1 MNSSDSHMYL
11 RDMRWEGKQVI
22 LHTDGLLCTSIREVV
37 TSRAFERVLH
47 LFLDHLEGHDNPL
60 LSGLFSGYETEE
72 ERRLLLVL
80 LRGLADTPIEYAVKS
95 IPGTEA
101 YLDNPR
107 PLYLFV
113 EALYDYW
120 RSFDRYLVCFS
131 EEGPLSHDKR
141 PYRTFNATVE
151 RLTDTTRALYRD
163 ICEHIT
169 GNPWRVYRQLP
180 AGCNV
185 GVIAVHRDWPS
196 PDQSTDPL
204 HNIPFISQVLINP
217 PFIIDPPE
225 NKRTGQFYRVEKN
238 PLDGIELGSDE
249 WLCYPAQVGPV
260 VVFVYF
266 HQSFM
271 GLGCSL
277 ANLFELATPE
287 QVTKGPDAIY
297 LYGVDPDHM
306 EQFGNFPT
314 VFYNDKKNDLLVA
327 AIPRGDEFGYF
338 GYLKKMM
345 LTLHNIRMMEM
356 GRMPFHGALVR
367 ITLRNSA
374 TATLLLIGETATGKS
389 ETLEALRTDG
399 KDQISQMTILAD
411 DMGSL
416 EVDGDRDIVGYGTE
430 TGAFI
435 RLDDLEHGYAFNQVD
450 RAIIMSPQKVNA
462 RVVLPVAFID
472 DILKGQKI
480 DMILYANNYEE
491 VEEEVKEE
499 MDQGHQIISG
509 FSDAREALAVF
520 REGAAMSKG
529 TTTST
534 GLTHSYFA
542 NIFGPPQY
550 REIHDELAK
559 QVFEAAF
566 EQGIFV
572 GQMRTRLAIPG
583 CEREGPLQAARALL
597 ELISNNK

>member
-1 MNSSDSHMYL
+1 MSNSDSHMYL
-11 RDMRWEGKQVI
+11 RDMRWEGSQVI
-22 LHTDGLLCTSIREVV
+22 LHTDGLLCTSNREVV
-37 TSRAFERVLH
+37 TSSAFERVLN
-47 LFLDHLEGHDNPL
+47 LFLDHLADHDDPL
-60 LSGLFSGYETEE
+60 LSGLFSGYETDK

-80 LRGLADTPIEYAVKS
+80 LRALADTPIEYAVRS
-95 IPGTEA
+95 ISGTDA

-113 EALYDYW
+113 EALYDFW

-169 GNPWRVYRQLP
+169 GDHCRIYRQLH
-180 AGCNV
+180 AGCNI
-185 GVIAVHRDWPS
+185 GVIAVRREWPS
-196 PDQSTDPL
+196 SDKSTGPL
-204 HNIPFISQVLINP
+204 HEIPFISQVLINP

-225 NKRTGQFYRVEKN
+225 NKRTGQFIRVEMN
-238 PLDGIELGSDE
+238 PLEGIELKTDE
-249 WLCYPAQVGPV
+249 WLCYPAQVGPII
-260 VVFVYF
+260 VFVYF

-277 ANLFELATPE
+277 ANLFELATDE
-287 QVTKGPDAIY
+287 QLAQGPDAIF
-297 LYGVDPDHM
+297 LYGVEPGHM
-306 EQFGNFPT
+306 EHYGDLPT
-314 VFYNDKKNDLLVA
+314 VFYEDEEKDLLVA
-327 AIPRGDEFGYF
+327 AIPRGDKFGYF

-345 LTLHNIRMMEM
+345 LTLHNIRMMKR
-356 GRMPFHGALVR
+356 GRMPFHGALAR
-367 ITLRNSA
+367 ITLRSGEA
-374 TATLLLIGETATGKS
+374 STLLIIGETATGKS
-389 ETLEALRTDG
+389 ETLEALRTHGADR
-399 KDQISQMTILAD
+399 ISSMSIVAD
-411 DMGSL
+411 DMGSI
-416 EVDGDRDIVGYGTE
+416 EVTGSGAILGYGTE

-472 DILKGQKI
+472 DILKGHEI

-491 VEEEVKEE
+491 V
-499 MDQGHQIISG
+499 DQDHQVIQA
-509 FSDAREALAVF
+509 FPDAREALSVF
-520 REGAAMSKG
+520 REGAAMAKG

-550 REIHDELAK
+550 REIHDTLAP

-566 EQGIFV
+566 EKEIFV
-572 GQMRTRLAIPG
+572 GQMRTRLAVPG
-583 CEREGPLQAARALL
+583 FEREGPIQAAQALL
-597 ELISNNK
+597 HLISNGK

>member
-1 MNSSDSHMYL
+1 MNNSDSHMYL
-11 RDMRWEGKQVI
+11 RDMRWEGNQII
-22 LHTDGLLCTSIREVV
+22 LHTDGLLCTSVREVV

-47 LFLDHLEGHDNPL
+47 LFLDHLVERRDPL
-60 LSGLFSGYETEE
+60 LAGLFSGYENEE

-80 LRGLADTPIEYAVKS
+80 LRALGDTPIEYAVRS
-95 IPGTEA
+95 LPGTEA
-101 YLDNPR
+101 YLDDPR

-113 EALYDYW
+113 ESLYDFW

-163 ICEHIT
+163 ICEHLT
-169 GNPWRVYRQLP
+169 GDHCRIYRQLH

-185 GVIAVHRDWPS
+185 GVIAVGREWPS
-196 PDQSTDPL
+196 PDPSTEAL
-204 HNIPFISQVLINP
+204 LQIPFISQVLINP

-225 NKRTGQFYRVEKN
+225 NKRTGQFKRVETN
-238 PLDGIELGSDE
+238 PLEGVELKNDE

-260 VVFVYF
+260 IIFVYF

-277 ANLFELATPE
+277 ANLFELATEE
-287 QVTKGPDAIY
+287 QIARGPDAIY
-297 LYGVDPDHM
+297 LYGVDP
-306 EQFGNFPT
+306 EQMAAYGDLPT
-314 VFYNDKKNDLLVA
+314 VFFDDEEKDLLVA
-327 AIPRGDEFGYF
+327 AVPRGDEYGYF

-345 LTLHNIRMMEM
+345 LTLHNIRMMKK
-356 GRMPFHGALVR
+356 GRMPFHGALAR

-389 ETLEALRTDG
+389 ETLEALRTCGRDE
-399 KDQISQMTILAD
+399 ISSLSIIAD
-411 DMGSL
+411 DMGSI
-416 EVDGDRDIVGYGTE
+416 EVTEDGRIMGYGTE

-472 DILKGQKI
+472 EILKGNEI
-480 DMILYANNYEE
+480 DMVLYANNFEA
-491 VEEEVKEE
+491 VDRDHMVIQAFG
-499 MDQGHQIISG
+499 DAADALSV
-509 FSDAREALAVF
+509 FS
-520 REGAAMSKG
+520 EGAAMAKG

-542 NIFGPPQY
+542 NIFGAPQY
-550 REIHDELAK
+550 REIHDKLAQ
-559 QVFEAAF
+559 QVFDAAF
-566 EQGIFV
+566 AKGIFV
-572 GQMRTRLAIPG
+572 GQMRTRLGVPG
-583 CEREGPLQAARALL
+583 FEREGPMEAAMAILRQ
-597 ELISNNK
+597 ISEREGV

>member
-1 MNSSDSHMYL
+1 MTTQPESDSHMYL

-37 TSRAFERVLH
+37 NSRAFERVLH
-47 LFLDHLEGHDNPL
+47 LFLNHLEDHDDPL
-60 LSGLFSGYETEE
+60 LSGLFSGHKTKE

-80 LRGLADTPIEYAVKS
+80 LRALADTPIEYAVKS
-95 IPGTEA
+95 IPGTDA
-101 YLDNPR
+101 YIDNPR

-113 EALYDYW
+113 ESFYNFW

-169 GNPWRVYRQLP
+169 GDHCRIYRQLH

-185 GVIAVHRDWPS
+185 GAIAVHREWPS
-196 PDQSTDPL
+196 PDKSTEPL

-225 NKRTGQFYRVEKN
+225 NKRTGQFIRVEKN
-238 PLDGIELGSDE
+238 PLEGLDLKEDE
-249 WLCYPAQVGPV
+249 WLCYPAQVGPIII
-260 VVFVYF
+260 FVYF

-277 ANLFELATPE
+277 ANLFELATDE
-287 QVTKGPDAIY
+287 QVTRGPEAIY
-297 LYGVDPDHM
+297 LYGVDPAHM
-306 EQFGNFPT
+306 EQYGDLPT
-314 VFYNDKKNDLLVA
+314 VFFDDEEKDLLVA
-327 AIPRGDEFGYF
+327 AIPKGDDFGYF

-345 LTLHNIRMMEM
+345 LTLHNIRMMKK

-399 KDQISQMTILAD
+399 KEQISQMTILAD

-416 EVDGDRDIVGYGTE
+416 EIAEDRSIVGYGTE

-472 DILKGQKI
+472 EILKGQEI

-491 VEEEVKEE
+491 VDLE
-499 MDQGHQIISG
+499 HQVING
-509 FSDAREALAVF
+509 FSDVGEALAVF

-529 TTTST
+529 TTAST

-542 NIFGPPQY
+542 NIFGPQQY
-550 REIHDELAK
+550 RKLHDKLA
-559 QVFEAAF
+559 QRFFEAAF
-566 EQGIFV
+566 AKGTFV
-572 GQMRTRLAIPG
+572 GQVRTRLGVPG
-583 CEREGPLQAARALL
+583 SERSGPREAAKALL
-597 ELISNNK
+597 ELISNGN

>member
-1 MNSSDSHMYL
+1 MSISDSHMYI

-37 TSRAFERVLH
+37 TSSAFERVLN
-47 LFLDHLEGHDNPL
+47 LFLDHLIDHDDPL
-60 LSGLFSGYETEE
+60 LSGLYSGYESDDQ
-72 ERRLLLVL
+72 RRLLLVL
-80 LRGLADTPIEYAVKS
+80 LRALSDTPLEYAVRA
-95 IPGTEA
+95 IPGTDA
-101 YLDNPR
+101 YLIDPR

-113 EALYDYW
+113 ESFYDFW

-169 GNPWRVYRQLP
+169 GDHCRIYRQLH

-185 GVIAVHRDWPS
+185 GVIAVGREWPA
-196 PDQSTDPL
+196 PDPSTEPL
-204 HNIPFISQVLINP
+204 HDIPFISQMLINP

-225 NKRTGQFYRVEKN
+225 NKRTGQFLRVDEN
-238 PLDGIELGSDE
+238 PLEAIELKSDE

-260 VVFVYF
+260 IVFVYF

-277 ANLFELATPE
+277 ANLFELATD
-287 QVTKGPDAIY
+287 QQITQGPDAIY
-297 LYGVDPDHM
+297 LYGVEPGQVKHYGDL
-306 EQFGNFPT
+306 PT
-314 VFYNDKKNDLLVA
+314 VFYDNEEKGLLVA
-327 AIPRGDEFGYF
+327 AVPRGDEFGYF

-345 LTLHNIRMMEM
+345 LTLHNILMMKR
-356 GRMPFHGALVR
+356 GRMPFHGALAR
-367 ITLRNSA
+367 ITLRDSA
-374 TATLLLIGETATGKS
+374 SATLLLIGETATGKS

-399 KDQISQMTILAD
+399 RDQISSMSILAD
-411 DMGSL
+411 DMGSI
-416 EVDGDRDIVGYGTE
+416 EVTDDGKIMGYGTE

-472 DILKGQKI
+472 EILKGHKV

-491 VEEEVKEE
+491 V
-499 MDQGHQIISG
+499 DRDHTIIQA
-509 FSDAREALAVF
+509 FSDAREALTIF
-520 REGAAMSKG
+520 REGAAMAKG

-550 REIHDELAK
+550 REIHDELAR
-559 QVFEAAF
+559 QIFDAAF
-566 EQGIFV
+566 SEGIFI
-572 GQMRTRLAIPG
+572 GQIRTRLAVPG
-583 CEREGPLQAARALL
+583 LEREGPLEAARSLL
-597 ELISNNK
+597 KLISDRH

>member
-37 TSRAFERVLH
+37 TSRAFERVLN
-47 LFLDHLEGHDNPL
+47 LFLDHLTDHDDPL
-60 LSGLFSGYETEE
+60 LSGLFSGHETEE

-80 LRGLADTPIEYAVKS
+80 LRALADTPIEYAVRS
-95 IPGTEA
+95 IPGTDA

-107 PLYLFV
+107 PLYLFI
-113 EALYDYW
+113 ESLYDFW

-141 PYRTFNATVE
+141 PYRTFNATME
-151 RLTDTTRALYRD
+151 SLTDTTRALYRD

-169 GNPWRVYRQLP
+169 GDHCRIYRQLH

-185 GVIAVHRDWPS
+185 GVIAVRRQWPS
-196 PDQSTDPL
+196 PDQSTAPL
-204 HNIPFISQVLINP
+204 HDIPFISQVLINP
-217 PFIIDPPE
+217 PLIIDPPE
-225 NKRTGQFYRVEKN
+225 NKRTGQFIRVEKN
-238 PLDGIELGSDE
+238 PLEDIELKSDE

-260 VVFVYF
+260 IVFVYF

-277 ANLFELATPE
+277 ANLFELATDE
-287 QVTKGPDAIY
+287 QVAQGPDAIY
-297 LYGVDPDHM
+297 LYGVEPGHM
-306 EQFGNFPT
+306 ERYGDLPT
-314 VFYNDKKNDLLVA
+314 VFFDDEEKDLLVA

-345 LTLHNIRMMEM
+345 LTLHNIQMMKK
-356 GRMPFHGALVR
+356 GRMPFHGALAR

-416 EVDGDRDIVGYGTE
+416 EVTEDGKIVGYGTE

-472 DILKGQKI
+472 DILKGQEI

-491 VEEEVKEE
+491 V
-499 MDQGHQIISG
+499 DQDHQIINSLLDTRG
-509 FSDAREALAVF
+509 ALDIF

-542 NIFGPPQY
+542 NIFGPQQY
-550 REIHDELAK
+550 RELHDELAV

-566 EQGIFV
+566 ERGLFV
-572 GQMRTRLAIPG
+572 GQIRTRLAVPG
-583 CEREGPLQAARALL
+583 SEREGPLEAARALL
-597 ELISNNK
+597 ALISNHK

>member
-1 MNSSDSHMYL
+1 MYV
-11 RDMRWEGKQVI
+11 RDMRWEGNQVI
-22 LHTDGLLCTSIREVV
+22 LHTDGLLCTSSREVV
-37 TSRAFERVLH
+37 NSSAFERL
-47 LFLDHLEGHDNPL
+47 LNMFLDHLIDHEDPL
-60 LSGLFSGYETEE
+60 LSGVYSGYETDDQ
-72 ERRLLLVL
+72 RRLLLVM
-80 LRGLADTPIEYAVKS
+80 LRALADTPLEYAVRS
-95 IPGTEA
+95 IPGTDA
-101 YLDNPR
+101 YLVDPR

-113 EALYDYW
+113 ESFYDFW

-169 GNPWRVYRQLP
+169 GDRCRIYRQLH
-180 AGCNV
+180 AGCNA

-196 PDQSTDPL
+196 HDPGTEPL
-204 HNIPFISQVLINP
+204 HFIPFISQVLINP

-225 NKRTGQFYRVEKN
+225 NKRTGQFRRVEKN
-238 PLDGIELGSDE
+238 PLEGLKLESDE
-249 WLCYPAQVGPV
+249 WLCYPAQVGPAV
-260 VVFVYF
+260 IFVYF

-277 ANLFELATPE
+277 ANLFELATDQ
-287 QVTKGPDAIY
+287 QVTQGPDAIY
-297 LYGVDPDHM
+297 LFGAPPEHM
-306 EQFGNFPT
+306 EMYGDLPT
-314 VFYNDKKNDLLVA
+314 VFFDDEENNLLVA
-327 AIPRGDEFGYF
+327 AVPRGNAYGYF

-345 LTLHNIRMMEM
+345 LTLHNILIMKR
-356 GRMPFHGALVR
+356 GRMPFHGALAR
-367 ITLRNSA
+367 ITLRDTK
-374 TATLLLIGETATGKS
+374 TATLLLIGDTATGKS
-389 ETLEALRTDG
+389 ETLEALRSCG
-399 KDQISQMTILAD
+399 RDQISSLSILAD
-411 DMGSL
+411 DMGSI
-416 EVDGDRDIVGYGTE
+416 EVSKDGRIMGYGTE

-472 DILKGQKI
+472 EILKGSSV
-480 DMILYANNYEE
+480 DLILYANNYEE
-491 VEEEVKEE
+491 V
-499 MDQGHQIISG
+499 DQDHPIIQP

-520 REGAAMSKG
+520 KEGAAMAKG

-550 REIHDELAK
+550 REIHDELAEK
-559 QVFEAAF
+559 VFAAVF
-566 EQGIFV
+566 TGGVFI
-572 GQMRTRLAIPG
+572 GQIRTRLAVPG
-583 CEREGPLQAARALL
+583 FEREGPMEAASALL
-597 ELISNNK
+597 KQIAGE

>member
-1 MNSSDSHMYL
+1 MNSSDSRMYL
-11 RDMRWEGKQVI
+11 RDMRWERKQVI

-47 LFLDHLEGHDNPL
+47 LFLDHLTGHDDPL
-60 LSGLFSGYETEE
+60 LSGLYSGHKTKE

-80 LRGLADTPIEYAVKS
+80 LRGLADTPIEYAVRS
-95 IPGTEA
+95 IPGTDA

-113 EALYDYW
+113 ESLYDFW
-120 RSFDRYLVCFS
+120 RSYDRYLVCFS

-141 PYRTFNATVE
+141 PYRTFNATME

-169 GNPWRVYRQLP
+169 GDHCRIYRQLH

-185 GVIAVHRDWPS
+185 GVIAVRRQWPA
-196 PDQSTDPL
+196 PDQSTEPL
-204 HNIPFISQVLINP
+204 NDIHFISQVLINP
-217 PFIIDPPE
+217 PLIIDPPE
-225 NKRTGQFYRVEKN
+225 NKRTGQFIRVEKN
-238 PLDGIELGSDE
+238 PLEDIELKSDE
-249 WLCYPAQVGPV
+249 WLCYPAQVGPII
-260 VVFVYF
+260 VFVYF

-277 ANLFELATPE
+277 ANLFELATEE
-287 QVTKGPDAIY
+287 QVTQGPDAIY
-297 LYGVDPDHM
+297 LYGVEPGHM
-306 EQFGNFPT
+306 ERYGDLPT
-314 VFYNDKKNDLLVA
+314 VFYDDEEKNLLVA
-327 AIPRGDEFGYF
+327 AIPRGDKFGYF

-345 LTLHNIRMMEM
+345 LTLHNILMMKK
-356 GRMPFHGALVR
+356 GRMPFHGALAR

-399 KDQISQMTILAD
+399 KEQISQMTILAD

-416 EVDGDRDIVGYGTE
+416 EVTGEGSIVGYGTE

-472 DILKGQKI
+472 DILKGQEI

-491 VEEEVKEE
+491 V
-499 MDQGHQIISG
+499 DQDHQVISG

-542 NIFGPPQY
+542 NIFGPQQY
-550 REIHDELAK
+550 RELHDELAV

-566 EQGIFV
+566 ERGIFV
-572 GQMRTRLAIPG
+572 GQMRTRLAVPG
-583 CEREGPLQAARALL
+583 SEREGPLEAARALL
-597 ELISNNK
+597 EMVSKIK

>member
-1 MNSSDSHMYL
+1 MYV
-11 RDMRWEGKQVI
+11 RDMRWEGNQVI
-22 LHTDGLLCTSIREVV
+22 LHTDGLLCTSSREVV
-37 TSRAFERVLH
+37 NSSAFERL
-47 LFLDHLEGHDNPL
+47 LNMFLDHLIDHEDPL
-60 LSGLFSGYETEE
+60 LSGVYSGYETDDQ
-72 ERRLLLVL
+72 RRLLLVM
-80 LRGLADTPIEYAVKS
+80 LRALADTPLEYAVRS
-95 IPGTEA
+95 IPGTDA
-101 YLDNPR
+101 YLVDPR

-113 EALYDYW
+113 ESFYDFW

-169 GNPWRVYRQLP
+169 GDRCRIYRQLH
-180 AGCNV
+180 AGCNA

-196 PDQSTDPL
+196 HDPGTEPL
-204 HNIPFISQVLINP
+204 HFIPFISQVLINP

-225 NKRTGQFYRVEKN
+225 NKRTGQFRRVEKN
-238 PLDGIELGSDE
+238 PLEGLKLESDE
-249 WLCYPAQVGPV
+249 WLCYPAQVGPAV
-260 VVFVYF
+260 IFVYF

-277 ANLFELATPE
+277 ANLFELATDQ
-287 QVTKGPDAIY
+287 QVTQGPDAIY
-297 LYGVDPDHM
+297 LFGAPPEHM
-306 EQFGNFPT
+306 EMYGDLPT
-314 VFYNDKKNDLLVA
+314 VFFDDEENNLLVA
-327 AIPRGDEFGYF
+327 AVPRGNAYGYF

-345 LTLHNIRMMEM
+345 LTLHNILIMKR
-356 GRMPFHGALVR
+356 GRMPFHGALAR
-367 ITLRNSA
+367 ITLRDTK
-374 TATLLLIGETATGKS
+374 TATLLLIGDTATGKS
-389 ETLEALRTDG
+389 ETLEALRSCG
-399 KDQISQMTILAD
+399 RDQISSLSILAD
-411 DMGSL
+411 DMGSI
-416 EVDGDRDIVGYGTE
+416 EVSKDGRIMGYGTE

-472 DILKGQKI
+472 EILKGSSV
-480 DMILYANNYEE
+480 DLILYANNYEE
-491 VEEEVKEE
+491 V
-499 MDQGHQIISG
+499 DQDHPIIQP

-520 REGAAMSKG
+520 KEGAAMAKG

-550 REIHDELAK
+550 REIHDELAEN
-559 QVFEAAF
+559 VFAAVF
-566 EQGIFV
+566 TGGVFI
-572 GQMRTRLAIPG
+572 GQIRTRLAVPG
-583 CEREGPLQAARALL
+583 FEREGPMEAASALL
-597 ELISNNK
+597 KQIAGE